1 MTSTLQLLQR
11 FTSEIIRGLRSI
23 VMLPYYLHQVV
34 IGQLLGDSH
43 GSRSS
48 ATSNTRLE
56 WSFGA
61 PYRDYAYWVY
71 GLFSQFCQ
79 TGVTTLPSGQFRLK
93 TLSLGVF
100 NQYHNMF
107 YVMGADGEWIKVV
120 PAMIKDL
127 MTPVVLAHLI
137 MSDGSYDIANSTV
150 FIYVNSYTHADCVRL
165 AAAITAMGIPTTV
178 RADRY
183 GKDGQKQYKL
193 AITKTHHKA
202 LQAMLTPHMHES
214 MLYRL
219 GPRVDLN

>member
-71 GLFSQFCQ
+71 DYLASSAKRE
-79 TGVTTLPSGQFRLK
+79 LLHYPLDNSG
-93 TLSLGVF
+93 
-100 NQYHNMF
+100 
-107 YVMGADGEWIKVV
+107 
-120 PAMIKDL
+120 
-127 MTPVVLAHLI
+127 
-137 MSDGSYDIANSTV
+137 
-150 FIYVNSYTHADCVRL
+150 
-165 AAAITAMGIPTTV
+165 
-178 RADRY
+178 
-183 GKDGQKQYKL
+183 
-193 AITKTHHKA
+193 
-202 LQAMLTPHMHES
+202 
-214 MLYRL
+214 
-219 GPRVDLN
+219 